1 MTSPLVGAWEAAWDT
16 HQGLVIFTET
26 HVVELIMAKNR
37 ELFKNEN
44 EPTEAEE
51 AAAFRTLNGSAGTY
65 SISGS
70 IITADREISRI
81 PNQAG
86 KRVQYEFSI
95 EDDILTTKS
104 RSGDTYVFRR
114 VG

>member
-1 MTSPLVGAWEAAWDT
+1 MTTPLVGAWEAAWDT

-26 HVVELIMAKNR
+26 HVVELIMARNR

-44 EPTEAEE
+44 EPSEAEE

-70 IITADREISRI
+70 VITAEREITRV

-86 KRVQYEFSI
+86 KQVQYEFSI
-95 EDDILTTKS
+95 EDNMLTTKS
-104 RSGDTYVFRR
+104 HSGDTYIFRR

>member
-1 MTSPLVGAWEAAWDT
+1 MISPLVGAWEAAWDT

-37 ELFKNEN
+37 ELFQHEN

-70 IITADREISRI
+70 TITADREITRI
-81 PNQAG
+81 PNQTG

-95 EDDILTTKS
+95 EGDMLTTKTPN
-104 RSGDTYVFRR
+104 GDTYVFRK